1 MKEKTW
7 CPLSSR
13 CGGCDYANLPYSIE
27 LKLKRDYLK
36 KLFFY
41 IDVPEVIPCRS
52 VEHYR
57 DKVQAVI
64 GERNGRIVSGL
75 YIKGTHHVIEL
86 RDCRLE
92 FEGASSILASVRSL
106 MKSFS
111 LAPYDEDRRTG
122 DLRHVLLRHAHN
134 RNEVMVTLV
143 FGTDRFRRKKEF
155 ACALV
160 HKHPEIKTV
169 AWQLNDEKTS
179 MVLSDND
186 IRILYGEGYIED
198 EISTLHFRITP
209 SSFFQINR
217 SQTEV
222 LYETAMRMAS
232 LRGNERVLDAY
243 SGTGTIALIASQEA
257 DRVIAVEENSAAVEI
272 AKENARLNGIE
283 NVDFVSADAS
293 LFCKEA
299 AKKGVKFDAAF
310 LDPPRSGCDER
321 FLSSLIKMGPE
332 KIVYISCNP
341 ETQARDIRYLK
352 NFGSY
357 YVRRIQGVDMFPR
370 TSHVESVALLT
381 KAPENDEA
389 TGRSFAVK
397 GKHRDDRERKYGR
410 RR

>member
-1 MKEKTW
+1 MRKENAW
-7 CPLSSR
+7 CPLSYK
-13 CGGCDYANLPYSIE
+13 CGGCDYADLSYQVE
-27 LKLKRDYLK
+27 LKFKRDYLK

-52 VEHYR
+52 IEHYR

-64 GERNGRIVSGL
+64 STRNGKIISGL
-75 YIKGTHHVIEL
+75 YIKGTHHVIDL
-86 RDCRLE
+86 KDCRLE

-111 LAPYDEDRRTG
+111 LVPYDEDIRTG
-122 DLRHVLLRHAHN
+122 DHRHVLLRHAHN
-134 RNEVMVTLV
+134 RNEVMATLV
-143 FGTDRFRRKKEF
+143 FGSDRFRRKKEF
-155 ACALV
+155 AYALV
-160 HKHPEIKTV
+160 QKHPEIKTV

-179 MVLSDND
+179 MVLSDKA
-186 IRILYGEGYIED
+186 IKILYGDGYIED
-198 EISTLHFRITP
+198 EICTLRFRITP

-243 SGTGTIALIASQEA
+243 SGTGTIALIASGKA
-257 DRVIAVEENSAAVEI
+257 GRVVAVEENGAAVQI

-370 TSHVESVALLT
+370 TSHVESIALLT

-389 TGRSFAVK
+389 ERYSA
-397 GKHRDDRERKYGR
+397 GKWNHHDWGERKYGR

>member
-1 MKEKTW
+1 MRKENAW
-7 CPLSSR
+7 CPLSYK
-13 CGGCDYANLPYSIE
+13 CGGCDYADLSYQVE
-27 LKLKRDYLK
+27 LKFKRDYLK

-52 VEHYR
+52 IEHYR

-64 GERNGRIVSGL
+64 STRNGKIISGL
-75 YIKGTHHVIEL
+75 YIKGTHHVIDL
-86 RDCRLE
+86 RNCRLE

-134 RNEVMVTLV
+134 RNEVMAILV
-143 FGTDRFRRKKEF
+143 FGSDRFRVKKEF
-155 ACALV
+155 AYALV
-160 HKHPEIKTV
+160 QKHPEIKTV
-169 AWQLNDEKTS
+169 EKTS
-179 MVLSDND
+179 MVLSDKA
-186 IRILYGEGYIED
+186 IRILYGDGYIED
-198 EISTLHFRITP
+198 EICTLHFRITP

-243 SGTGTIALIASQEA
+243 SGTGTIAMIASGKA
-257 DRVIAVEENSAAVEI
+257 GRVVAVEENGAAVQI
-272 AKENARLNGIE
+272 AKENARLNGIG

-293 LFCKEA
+293 IFCKEA

-370 TSHVESVALLT
+370 TSHVENIALLT
-381 KAPENDEA
+381 KAPELKEEYR
-389 TGRSFAVK
+389 TFSGK
-397 GKHRDDRERKYGR
+397 GKYLDDRERKYGR
-410 RR
+410 KR